1 MSNIADAGFTPTND
15 DGTKENTEVN
25 KEIVD
30 ESNVETVQKDS
41 KGEDQ
46 RKFKNLKYPLDDN
59 DYKGTLVF
67 HTIVESKDN
76 TLANEIGGQSEA
88 FNEAQDKIIKKF
100 EEDVE
105 RELIEEGG
113 GVISTDEIDE
123 LQAEV
128 DTLAQNKQVS
138 RVYNS
143 AAAKEYREKKGLIK
157 TLKGEE
163 VEKRVKSKENGFQNS
178 LQEDIPELSSKK
190 ITLYMP
196 MALNFRDNVGYENVD
211 LGFSGGLI
219 EGGLAGN
226 KNRGKL
232 GETINSVLS
241 GTGQTLGSLFG
252 KQSGE
257 LATLAA
263 LQVNVVA
270 KALGEGAVSAVRQAG
285 GVRLNPNTRSLFKSV
300 ALREF
305 AFQFKFIAKSFR
317 EAEEVKEIIQFF
329 REELYPED
337 IEIPIGDEGNMVSV
351 GYRFPKKF
359 QIDVLYDGKPV
370 AGKIKPCFLRDVSVV
385 YNPTNQTMH
394 GGDNP
399 HFTEIDMSLAFTES
413 RTLSR
418 KDVVHEGY

>member
-1 MSNIADAGFTPTND
+1 MKS
-15 DGTKENTEVN
+15 
-25 KEIVD
+25 
-30 ESNVETVQKDS
+30 
-41 KGEDQ
+41 
-46 RKFKNLKYPLDDN
+46 
-59 DYKGTLVF
+59 
-67 HTIVESKDN
+67 
-76 TLANEIGGQSEA
+76 
-88 FNEAQDKIIKKF
+88 
-100 EEDVE
+100 
-105 RELIEEGG
+105 
-113 GVISTDEIDE
+113 DE
-123 LQAEV
+123 LQADV

-300 ALREF
+300 AL
-305 AFQFKFIAKSFR
+305 
-317 EAEEVKEIIQFF
+317 
-329 REELYPED
+329 
-337 IEIPIGDEGNMVSV
+337 VSLHFNLNLLQNHFE
-351 GYRFPKKF
+351 RQKK
-359 QIDVLYDGKPV
+359 LK
-370 AGKIKPCFLRDVSVV
+370 K
-385 YNPTNQTMH
+385 
-394 GGDNP
+394 
-399 HFTEIDMSLAFTES
+399 
-413 RTLSR
+413 
-418 KDVVHEGY
+418 

>member
-1 MSNIADAGFTPTND
+1 MSNI
-15 DGTKENTEVN
+15 EVN

-30 ESNVETVQKDS
+30 ESNVETVQKNS

-67 HTIVESKDN
+67 HTIIESKDN
-76 TLANEIGGQSEA
+76 TLADEIGGNK
-88 FNEAQDKIIKKF
+88 FNKAQDEIIQKF
-100 EEDVE
+100 EESVE
-105 RELIEEGG
+105 QELIDEGF
-113 GVISTDEIDE
+113 SDEIQQ
-123 LQAEV
+123 LQA
-128 DTLAQNKQVS
+128 DADSLAKNKQIS
-138 RVYNS
+138 RAYNS
-143 AAAKEYREKKGLIK
+143 EAAKEYREKIEMINA
-157 TLKGEE
+157 LKGKEK
-163 VEKRVKSKENGFQNS
+163 EKRVKSKETGFQNS
-178 LQEDIPELSSKK
+178 LQEPIPELSSKK
-190 ITLYMP
+190 ITLYTP

-232 GETINSVLS
+232 GDTINSVLS

-359 QIDVLYDGKPV
+359 QIDVLYDGKPI
-370 AGKIKPCFLRDVSVV
+370 ASKIKPCFLRDVSVV

>member
-1 MSNIADAGFTPTND
+1 MSNIADAGFSTTN
-15 DGTKENTEVN
+15 GNGNKENTEVN

-30 ESNVETVQKDS
+30 ESNVETVQKNS

-46 RKFKNLKYPLDDN
+46 RKIKNLKYPLDDN

-76 TLANEIGGQSEA
+76 TLANEIGGQSES
-88 FNEAQDKIIKKF
+88 FQEAQDKIIKKF

-105 RELIEEGG
+105 KELLAEGG
-113 GVISTDEIDE
+113 GVISTDEIDK
-123 LQAEV
+123 LQADV
-128 DTLAQNKQVS
+128 DSLAENKQVA

-143 AAAKEYREKKGLIK
+143 AAAKEYKEKKQMINDLRGK
-157 TLKGEE
+157 E

-211 LGFSGGLI
+211 LGFSGGLV
-219 EGGLAGN
+219 EGGL
-226 KNRGKL
+226 GKSK
-232 GETINSVLS
+232 GSKMADVVASVVG
-241 GTGQTLGSLFG
+241 GTGQTLASLIGSQTG
-252 KQSGE
+252 D

-270 KALGEGAVSAVRQAG
+270 KALGEGTVSAVRQAG

-305 AFQFKFIAKSFR
+305 AFQFKFIAKSFA
-317 EAEEVKEIIQFF
+317 EAEEVKKIIHFF
-329 REELYPED
+329 RKEIYPED
-337 IEIPIGDEGNMVSV
+337 INISVGGNEVSV
-351 GYRFPKKF
+351 GYKFPKKF
-359 QIDVLYDGKPV
+359 QITALYDGKPV
-370 AGKIKPCFLRDVSVV
+370 ASKIKPCFLRDVSVV

-399 HFTEIDMSLAFTES
+399 HFTEIDMSLAFTETT
-413 RTLSR
+413 TLSR
-418 KDVVHEGY
+418 KDIVHLGF

>member
-46 RKFKNLKYPLDDN
+46 RKIKNLKYPLDDN

-76 TLANEIGGQSEA
+76 TLANEIGGQSES
-88 FNEAQDKIIKKF
+88 FQEAQDKIIKKF

-105 RELIEEGG
+105 RELLAEGG
-113 GVISTDEIDE
+113 GVISTDEIDK
-123 LQAEV
+123 LQADV
-128 DTLAQNKQVS
+128 DSLAQNKQVS

-143 AAAKEYREKKGLIK
+143 AAAKEYKEKKGLIK

-211 LGFSGGLI
+211 LGFSGGLV
-219 EGGLAGN
+219 EGGL
-226 KNRGKL
+226 GKSK
-232 GETINSVLS
+232 GSKMADVVASVVG
-241 GTGQTLGSLFG
+241 GTGQTLASLIGSQTG
-252 KQSGE
+252 D

-305 AFQFKFIAKSFR
+305 AFQFKFIAKSFA
-317 EAEEVKEIIQFF
+317 EAEEVKKIIHFF
-329 REELYPED
+329 RKEIYPED
-337 IEIPIGDEGNMVSV
+337 INISVGGNEVSV
-351 GYRFPKKF
+351 GYKFPKKF
-359 QIDVLYDGKPV
+359 QITALYDGKPV
-370 AGKIKPCFLRDVSVV
+370 ASKIKPCFLRDVSVT

-399 HFTEIDMSLAFTES
+399 HFTEIDMSLAFTETT
-413 RTLSR
+413 TLSR
-418 KDVVHEGY
+418 KDIVHLGF

>member
-1 MSNIADAGFTPTND
+1 MSNIADAGFSTTN
-15 DGTKENTEVN
+15 GNGNKENTEVN

-30 ESNVETVQKDS
+30 ESNVETVQKNS

-46 RKFKNLKYPLDDN
+46 RKIKNLKYPLDDN
-59 DYKGTLVF
+59 DYRGTLVF
-67 HTIVESKDN
+67 HTIIESKDN
-76 TLANEIGGQSEA
+76 TLADEIGGTE
-88 FNEAQDKIIKKF
+88 FDKAQQKIIDKF
-100 EEDVE
+100 EADVE
-105 RELIEEGG
+105 KELIEEGG

-123 LQAEV
+123 LQADV
-128 DTLAQNKQVS
+128 DSLAQNKQVS
-138 RVYNS
+138 RVHNS
-143 AAAKEYREKKGLIK
+143 AAAKEYREKKKLIQ
-157 TLKGEE
+157 TLRGKEID
-163 VEKRVKSKENGFQNS
+163 KRVKSKENGFQNS

-232 GETINSVLS
+232 GDTINSVLS

-359 QIDVLYDGKPV
+359 QIDVLYDGKPI
-370 AGKIKPCFLRDVSVV
+370 ANKIKPCFLRDVSVV

>member
-1 MSNIADAGFTPTND
+1 MSNIADAGFSTTN
-15 DGTKENTEVN
+15 GNGNKENTEVN

-30 ESNVETVQKDS
+30 ESNVETVQKNS

-76 TLANEIGGQSEA
+76 TLANEIGGQSES
-88 FNEAQDKIIKKF
+88 FQEAQDKIIKKF

-105 RELIEEGG
+105 KELLAEGG
-113 GVISTDEIDE
+113 GVISTDEIDK
-123 LQAEV
+123 LQADV
-128 DTLAQNKQVS
+128 DSLAQNKQVS

-143 AAAKEYREKKGLIK
+143 AAAKEYKEKKGLIK

-211 LGFSGGLI
+211 LGFSGGLV
-219 EGGLAGN
+219 EGGL
-226 KNRGKL
+226 GKSK
-232 GETINSVLS
+232 GSKMADVVASVVG
-241 GTGQTLGSLFG
+241 GTGQTLASLIGSQTG
-252 KQSGE
+252 D

-270 KALGEGAVSAVRQAG
+270 KALGEGTVSAVRQAG

-305 AFQFKFIAKSFR
+305 AFQFKFIAKSFA
-317 EAEEVKEIIQFF
+317 EAEEVKKIIHFF
-329 REELYPED
+329 RKEIYPED
-337 IEIPIGDEGNMVSV
+337 INISVGGNEVSV
-351 GYRFPKKF
+351 GYKFPKKF
-359 QIDVLYDGKPV
+359 QITALYDGKPV
-370 AGKIKPCFLRDVSVV
+370 ASKIKPCFLRDVSVV

-399 HFTEIDMSLAFTES
+399 HFTEIDMSLAFTETT
-413 RTLSR
+413 TLSR
-418 KDVVHEGY
+418 KDIVHLGF

>member
-76 TLANEIGGQSEA
+76 TLANEIGGQSES
-88 FNEAQDKIIKKF
+88 FQEAQDKIIKKF

-105 RELIEEGG
+105 KELLAEGG
-113 GVISTDEIDE
+113 GVISTDEIDK
-123 LQAEV
+123 LQADV
-128 DTLAQNKQVS
+128 DSLAENKQVA

-143 AAAKEYREKKGLIK
+143 AAAKEYKEKKQMINDLRGK
-157 TLKGEE
+157 E

-211 LGFSGGLI
+211 LGFSGGLV
-219 EGGLAGN
+219 EGGL
-226 KNRGKL
+226 GKSK
-232 GETINSVLS
+232 GSKMADVVASVVG
-241 GTGQTLGSLFG
+241 GTGQTLASLIGSQTG
-252 KQSGE
+252 D

-270 KALGEGAVSAVRQAG
+270 KALGEGTVSAVRQAG

-305 AFQFKFIAKSFR
+305 AFQFKFIAKSFA
-317 EAEEVKEIIQFF
+317 EAEEVKKIIHFF
-329 REELYPED
+329 RKEIYPED
-337 IEIPIGDEGNMVSV
+337 INISVGGNEVSV
-351 GYRFPKKF
+351 GYKFPKKF
-359 QIDVLYDGKPV
+359 QITALYDGKPV
-370 AGKIKPCFLRDVSVV
+370 ASKIKPCFLRDVSVV

-399 HFTEIDMSLAFTES
+399 HFTEIDMSLAFTETT
-413 RTLSR
+413 TLSR
-418 KDVVHEGY
+418 KDIVHLGF

>member
-1 MSNIADAGFTPTND
+1 M
-15 DGTKENTEVN
+15 
-25 KEIVD
+25 
-30 ESNVETVQKDS
+30 
-41 KGEDQ
+41 
-46 RKFKNLKYPLDDN
+46 
-59 DYKGTLVF
+59 F
-67 HTIVESKDN
+67 HTIVEDRDN
-76 TLANEIGGQSEA
+76 ELVEQLGDDLNTAIEEQ
-88 FNEAQDKIIKKF
+88 IKKF
-100 EEDVE
+100 AEQEGIIDEALSQAQQDPDIIALRAENEILENDVE
-105 RELIEEGG
+105 LTSYSITKNL
-113 GVISTDEIDE
+113 VVTNP
-123 LQAEV
+123 
-128 DTLAQNKQVS
+128 NK
-138 RVYNS
+138 
-143 AAAKEYREKKGLIK
+143 KKI
-157 TLKGEE
+157 
-163 VEKRVKSKENGFQNS
+163 KENKDKIKEITGQI
-178 LQEDIPELSSKK
+178 QERLVEEAGETFKAERIAELSRGQVK
-190 ITLYMP
+190 LYMP

-399 HFTEIDMSLAFTES
+399 HFTEIDMSLSFTES